1 MRKLQAIAL
10 WLTMA
15 AAGSILLGI
24 AWAQVLLALALG
36 FLLLS
41 GLPLRWPRI
50 SVPLGLFLV
59 WTLIALAAS
68 PDPHFGMAQVRKMY
82 VFLTLLVIYSVIKDL
97 RKARW
102 LTYMWMGIGTFTAGK
117 GLLQLVR
124 DMAAASAAH
133 QDFYSFYIADRIRG
147 FMSHWMT
154 FSGQELFVL
163 LLLVAFVLFGPKD
176 RYRLWIWLPCA
187 AIVGVALVAS
197 NTRGTW
203 IAAIV
208 AGTYLLWQWRRWAA
222 LVMPVLIVLVLLA
235 GPAWIRERADSLRH
249 PHGATDSNEH
259 RKIVWGTGWEMIKAH
274 PLLGIGPDMTRR
286 ESVRNPYL
294 PKWVS
299 LPLPDGFYEHA
310 HNIYIQYAAER
321 GVPAT
326 LFIMAAMGLAL
337 YDFRRALK
345 RLPPGRS
352 TERYLLQAAI
362 AFVIGAAVN
371 GVFEYNLNDS
381 EVLTMFLTMMCL
393 GYTAASLQR
402 PQSPV
407 PA

>member
-1 MRKLQAIAL
+1 MKTAAL
-10 WLTMA
+10 WLTLA
-15 AAGSILLGI
+15 GAGSILLGV
-24 AWAQVLLALALG
+24 AWSESLLALALG

-50 SVPLGLFLV
+50 AVPLGLFLV

-68 PDPHFGMAQVRKMY
+68 PDPAFGMAQVRKMY
-82 VFLTLLVIYSVIKDL
+82 VFLTLLVVYSVVKDP
-97 RKARW
+97 RQARW
-102 LTYMWMGIGTFTAGK
+102 LTYIWMGIGTFTAGK
-117 GLLQLVR
+117 GLVQLVR

-133 QDFYSFYIADRIRG
+133 EDFYHFYIADRITG

-187 AIVGVALVAS
+187 AIVSVALVAS
-197 NTRGTW
+197 QTRGIW

-208 AGTYLLWQWRRWAA
+208 AGTYLLWEWRRWAA
-222 LVMPVLIVLVLLA
+222 AVMPVAIMLLLA
-235 GPAWIRERADSLRH
+235 IGPAFIRERADSLLH

-259 RKIVWGTGWEMIKAH
+259 RKIVWATGWEMIKAH
-274 PLLGIGPDMTRR
+274 PLLGIGPDMMRK
-286 ESVRNPYL
+286 ESVRTPYM
-294 PKWVS
+294 PKWVT

-321 GVPAT
+321 GIPAT
-326 LFIMAAMGLAL
+326 LFIVAAMGLAL

-362 AFVIGAAVN
+362 AIVIGTAV
-371 GVFEYNLNDS
+371 GGITEYNLNNS
-381 EVLTMFLTMMCL
+381 GVLPMFLTTMCL
-393 GYTAASLQR
+393 GYTVVSSR
-402 PQSPV
+402 TP
-407 PA
+407 